1 MERFL
6 IGVMEM
12 VDNGMKPS
20 DAVTCDV
27 PDHVQPKLMSF
38 LGVRSLKQLDRMSED
53 GLRRLFGPAS
63 LAAV

>member
-12 VDNGMKPS
+12 IECGIKPS

-27 PDHVQPKLMSF
+27 PERVQWRMAKH
-38 LGVRSLKQLDRMSED
+38 LGVRSLRDLDRMSED
-53 GLRRLFGPAS
+53 DLRRLFGPSS

>member
-6 IGVMEM
+6 IGVWDMI
-12 VDNGMKPS
+12 DNGMKPS

-27 PDHVQPKLMSF
+27 PEHVQPKLLSF

-53 GLRRLFGPAS
+53 GLRRLFGS
-63 LAAV
+63 SSIAAV